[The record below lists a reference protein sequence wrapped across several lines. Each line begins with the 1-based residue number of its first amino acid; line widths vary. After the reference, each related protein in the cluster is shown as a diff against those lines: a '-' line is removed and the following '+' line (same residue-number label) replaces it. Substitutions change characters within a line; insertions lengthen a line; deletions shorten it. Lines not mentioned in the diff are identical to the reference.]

1 MKLSEND
8 ADTLHKALLTIP
20 DCRMARGIRHNK
32 LAILSIAICAVLCGA
47 KSFEAIAAW
56 GQACT
61 QKTRKRLR
69 CRKDPKTGLYE
80 APSEPAIRR
89 FLQRVDARAVDNAV
103 SAWVQSTMGEQ
114 LVACVDGKALRGART
129 QTGKVKLLSVF
140 LAHHGI
146 TGLTP
151 DEAPPD
157 RLLELNRMHWSIEN
171 SLHWVRDETFGEDRS
186 QIRTG
191 NAPRVMAT
199 LKNLVITILR
209 RCGATNIAKAV
220 RGLSFAINRALTV
233 IGL

>member
-1 MKLSEND
+1 VGQVFCVRREVTHLK
-8 ADTLHKALLTIP
+8 K
-20 DCRMARGIRHNK
+20 NK
-32 LAILSIAICAVLCGA
+32 QTTEIA
-47 KSFEAIAAW
+47 
-56 GQACT
+56 
-61 QKTRKRLR
+61 
-69 CRKDPKTGLYE
+69 Y
-80 APSEPAIRR
+80 
-89 FLQRVDARAVDNAV
+89 
-103 SAWVQSTMGEQ
+103 
-114 LVACVDGKALRGART
+114 
-129 QTGKVKLLSVF
+129 
-140 LAHHGI
+140 GI
-146 TGLTP
+146 TSLTP

-220 RGLSFAINRALTV
+220 RRLSFAINRALTV